1 MPSLK
6 PNHRQVLAA
15 KAINGKRTQ
24 YRIVGCKG
32 LVLDV
37 RESGQRTWF
46 VRYQPG
52 GRGARK
58 FRWFKIGDASSIGV
72 GEAADKADAIIRAV
86 QKDAR
91 DPQAERVQMRRD
103 AKTFGDLFE
112 DWHERYATPRLKR
125 SDTDRFLYR
134 RHIEPGFAKTRVAD
148 LKRIE
153 IGRFRDKIAKN
164 ASPLTSNSVI
174 VLINRVLNWAVDEGL
189 IEVNPAARLRKVGER
204 KPRERV
210 LTHAGIVTFW
220 ASLEAMETMTGEHMA
235 RAEKGRM
242 LSPATRS
249 ILRLLLLTGQRR
261 SEVVE
266 AERSE
271 LELDG
276 KEPVWTIPGT
286 RTKNGLLHRLPLCPM
301 AAAEFRK
308 AMEAAPKGSKY
319 VFPSPE
325 NHKVPISANAVTR
338 AMARLVA
345 ELKIASV
352 SPHDLRRTVGTELAR
367 LGLPVHVRSLVLNHS
382 PMSRGITDA
391 VYNRYAYDREKRE
404 ALNLWEHA
412 LASIITQDANSN
424 EVSKLVA

>member
-1 MPSLK
+1 MPILK
-6 PNHRQVLAA
+6 PNHRQILAA
-15 KAINGKRTQ
+15 RPIDGKRTQ
-24 YRIVGCKG
+24 YRIAGNKG

-37 RESGQRTWF
+37 RVSGERTWF
-46 VRYQPG
+46 VRYQTG
-52 GRGARK
+52 SRTQRK
-58 FRWFKIGDASSIGV
+58 FRWFKIGDASSIGLA
-72 GEAADKADAIIRAV
+72 EAAGKADDIISAV
-86 QKDAR
+86 EKDSR
-91 DPQAERVQMRRD
+91 DPQAERVQKRQD
-103 AKTFGDLFE
+103 QKTFGDLFE
-112 DWHERYATPRLKR
+112 DWHERYAVPRLRR
-125 SDTDRFLYR
+125 SDTDRRVYR
-134 RHIEPGFAKTRVAD
+134 CHIQPEFAKKPVAE

-153 IGRFRDKIAKN
+153 IGRFRDKVAKD
-164 ASPLTSNSVI
+164 ASPLTSNSVV

-210 LTHAGIVTFW
+210 LTPPGIVKFW
-220 ASLEAMETMTGEHMA
+220 RALEAMETMTGEHMA

-261 SEVVE
+261 GEVVE

-271 LELDG
+271 FELEG
-276 KEPVWTIPGT
+276 PEPVWTIPGA

-308 AMEAAPKGSKY
+308 ALKAGPKDSRF

-325 NHKVPISANAVTR
+325 DPETPISAAAVTR
-338 AMARLVA
+338 AMARLIV
-345 ELKIASV
+345 ELKIPTV

-391 VYNRYAYDREKRE
+391 VYNRYAYDKEKRGALGAWEKELKRLLSRPVTAPALE
-404 ALNLWEHA
+404 AAE
-412 LASIITQDANSN
+412 
-424 EVSKLVA
+424 